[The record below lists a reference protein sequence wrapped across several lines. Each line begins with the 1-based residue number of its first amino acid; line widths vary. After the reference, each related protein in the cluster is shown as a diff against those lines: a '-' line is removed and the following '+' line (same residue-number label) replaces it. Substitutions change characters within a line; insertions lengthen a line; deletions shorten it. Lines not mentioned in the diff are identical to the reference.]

1 MASSVNAPGGGAG
14 ANTNNQGDATSGNN
28 ASFYRLKVEDALSY
42 LDQVKLQFESQPH
55 VYNHFLDIMKEFK
68 SQTIDTPGVISRVS
82 NLFRGH
88 TDLIEG
94 FNTFLPPGYKIEVQ
108 ENNSVHFTA
117 PNSTLSTLVTPL
129 STGISGF
136 TPTPPNNQSNT
147 TSSSSTNSNNKTN
160 NNENMNSSSHTH
172 DNINNNATSAVA
184 TSAQQ
189 LQQPQQRQ
197 SATTPTVQ
205 LTSTGAGGIPTLVNL
220 TPANLLK
227 NDGQVNFKMISFWLS
242 VDFLLKKVSKFCEL
256 YIPIFGTS

>member
-1 MASSVNAPGGGAG
+1 MASVNASGSGNTGNPSDANAG
-14 ANTNNQGDATSGNN
+14 NNN

-129 STGISGF
+129 NTGVAPFLPATLSSSSNI
-136 TPTPPNNQSNT
+136 QSNT
-147 TSSSSTNSNNKTN
+147 TSSNNTSNDNLNN
-160 NNENMNSSSHTH
+160 NNENINSNNNNNNNN
-172 DNINNNATSAVA
+172 DNINGNNNVNNNNNNNNATSSV
-184 TSAQQ
+184 SS
-189 LQQPQQRQ
+189 LSQRQ
-197 SATTPTVQ
+197 TPTVQ
-205 LTSTGAGGIPTLVNL
+205 VTAANANNIPTLVNL
-220 TPANLLK
+220 TPANVIK
-227 NDGQVNFKMISFWLS
+227 NDGQVRLIYSRFVLILS
-242 VDFLLKKVSKFCEL
+242 EKKN
-256 YIPIFGTS
+256 

>member
-14 ANTNNQGDATSGNN
+14 TNTSSQSDATSNN

-136 TPTPPNNQSNT
+136 MPTPPNNQPNT
-147 TSSSSTNSNNKTN
+147 ISSSSTNSNNNTN
-160 NNENMNSSSHTH
+160 NNTGNMNSTNENINSNSDTH

-189 LQQPQQRQ
+189 LQQQQRQ
-197 SATTPTVQ
+197 STTTPTVQ
-205 LTSTGAGGIPTLVNL
+205 LTSTGPGGIPTLVNL
-220 TPANLLK
+220 TPANVIK
-227 NDGQVNFKMISFWLS
+227 NDGQVSF
-242 VDFLLKKVSKFCEL
+242 
-256 YIPIFGTS
+256 